1 MADNTVKILLLVVI
15 LLVLWYVYQ
24 QNKTP
29 MFIGPSGEPV
39 EKAAEEIVHRDCS
52 GTEYIIQK
60 PCSRNGV
67 VLDGLSDETS
77 GAGFETHVLDKNHEG
92 FVRQLGDGVCPPK
105 LVECNVDPPKPCSG
119 NTWLDAM
126 CVRLDVNGNELVLE
140 DGNADACGDG
150 ILKQTLDTNAPDYE
164 PATQG
169 GLCTFERSGACQ
181 KTCPE
186 AQPPACNYPVSG
198 WQMNDLGCVK
208 SRDDL
213 TPVGCGETGE
223 VQLYMAATMN
233 TEYCKNLT
241 KWQSCTMQACPQDCV
256 GSWSDW
262 EPNPDACDVQPSES
276 RIYSI
281 TQEAVGNTQYGYGKP
296 CEEIH
301 DKVETRSRQEV
312 IQPCCTQT
320 GSWTGPIGGV
330 CSPFGTGIFT
340 QTTTGQC
347 PEELKSQV
355 KPCCYQKGDWEKDG
369 GCKPNGKQTWIQT
382 IAGNCT
388 PGTETKEEDCCYKTE
403 WSATSLSCPSTGQ
416 RPFIRSVTDACKAV
430 PTEND
435 KELCDSELARL
446 KNISSKEGVKG
457 VRYVWFGYKDI
468 MRGTSRGKW
477 SMDAYHG
484 KAGQPLDDVLN
495 IGGIEIYSG
504 GENVVKNWDR
514 ETELLKGVTVN
525 SSWEK
530 DATKVITGDYGTAR
544 LFDGNSSTMYHSGSS
559 SHGNGFPHQID
570 PGTDGWC
577 IGDHVV
583 HQDVPGCGRICSSW
597 EYVGS
602 KEKGSW
608 GLWGDNQNDIDC
620 PDARLDEVW
629 KLTGGFGDDSGTR
642 TNKEKSYK
650 DNYIQIDLGK
660 EYTIDEVKV
669 FNRNDSTDPRD
680 PWRQRWQ
687 GAVLELLDSNKNVLK
702 TGDDITA
709 ADTVNTYKTY
719 SFSVDPDTLAKL
731 EGIMDVVPSDLSTIK
746 ESQWRKIIPACE
758 LTKTI
763 DESRTYKEEPC
774 QYVGEWDQLWGTCDG
789 SNRYKTRVVKN
800 ANISVHA
807 PEFDAAI
814 LNPATTMSQSCSPCK
829 GEWRK
834 QYGGESALRMNRT
847 RHDRHKRQV
856 WTQYFQTKAAF
867 NGGQN
872 DCPSVGTKKDQYEQR
887 RKNGDFDYTQHV
899 VETVVGG

>member
-15 LLVLWYVYQ
+15 LLVLGYVYQ
-24 QNKTP
+24 QNKKP
-29 MFIGPSGEPV
+29 MFIGPSGEAI

-60 PCSRNGV
+60 PCSRNGI

-126 CVRLDVNGNELVLE
+126 CVRLDVNGNEVILE
-140 DGNADACGDG
+140 DGNADRCGDG

-186 AQPPACNYPVSG
+186 AQPPACNYPVEG

-208 SRDDL
+208 SRNDL
-213 TPVGCGETGE
+213 RPVGCGETGE
-223 VQLYMAATMN
+223 IQLYKAATMN

-241 KWQSCTMQACPQDCV
+241 KWQSCTMQACPQDCE

-281 TQEAVGNTQYGYGKP
+281 TKEAVGNTQYGYGKP

-446 KNISSKEGVKG
+446 KNISSTEGVEG
-457 VRYVWFGYKDI
+457 VRYVWFGFDNDKE
-468 MRGTSRGKW
+468 TW
-477 SMDAYHG
+477 
-484 KAGQPLDDVLN
+484 LN
-495 IGGIEIYSG
+495 IAEIEIYSG
-504 GENVVKNWDR
+504 GENIVKNWDQ
-514 ETELLKGVTVN
+514 ETEKLKGVTV
-525 SSWEK
+525 SSISDWQGGVLDQSK
-530 DATKVITGDYGTAR
+530 
-544 LFDGNSSTMYHSGSS
+544 LFDGQKTGNSMFHSEFGK
-559 SHGNGFPHQID
+559 GNYF
-570 PGTDGWC
+570 
-577 IGDHVV
+577 
-583 HQDVPGCGRICSSW
+583 
-597 EYVGS
+597 
-602 KEKGSW
+602 K
-608 GLWGDNQNDIDC
+608 
-620 PDARLDEVW
+620 
-629 KLTGGFGDDSGTR
+629 
-642 TNKEKSYK
+642 
-650 DNYIQIDLGK
+650 IDLGK
-660 EYTIDEVKV
+660 EYTIEEVKV
-669 FNRNDSTDPRD
+669 FNREQCNACND
-680 PWRQRWQ
+680 RWE
-687 GAVLELLDSNKNVLK
+687 GAVLKLLDSSENVLK
-702 TGDDITA
+702 TGEAITA
-709 ADTVNTYKTY
+709 ADTDIGIFEGGPKTY
-719 SFSVDPDTLAKL
+719 SFASSPDTLAKL
-731 EGIMDVVPSDLSTIK
+731 EGIMDVVPADLSTIK

-763 DESRTYKEEPC
+763 DESSTYKEEPC

-834 QYGGESALRMNRT
+834 QYGGESALRMNRV

-856 WTQYFQTKAAF
+856 WTQYFQTKAAY

-872 DCPSVGTKKDQYEQR
+872 DCPSVGTRKDQYEQR
-887 RKNGDFDYTQHV
+887 RKNGDFDHTQHV